1 MDLGISKFAVTRFP
15 NKSKTNQVTFKTQI
29 QIANITYRNQ
39 PVPVLYQNEPYI
51 YLGIQLIP
59 SLIWNTQIHITT
71 TKVISQCSQLANRP
85 TRIKQKINMVD
96 TIIIVEITYNFY
108 ATPYSLLRFIK
119 VDKEINSNS
128 KETMWTS

>member
-108 ATPYSLLRFIK
+108 ATPYSLLGFIK

-128 KETMWTS
+128 KETIWTS